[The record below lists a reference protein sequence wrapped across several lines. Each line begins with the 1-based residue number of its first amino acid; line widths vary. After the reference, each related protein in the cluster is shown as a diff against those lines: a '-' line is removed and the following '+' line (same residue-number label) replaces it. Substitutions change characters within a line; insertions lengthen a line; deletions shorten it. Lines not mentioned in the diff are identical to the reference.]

1 MVITTAR
8 ITQCAFF
15 APLKTLK
22 NGLWRQFQKCL
33 RTLYGIPQASKRLAE
48 QSGCTLAAGDVYIAR
63 GFFHSS
69 KGNIK
74 MRTVF
79 KIILVSLGLM
89 AIHGT
94 AAADDQLLRGQDKA
108 MYQSIAMQG
117 DQALLD
123 IRASVVA
130 SIPQSVNQQM
140 ATSLSPLAVAGSMSH
155 AKDIRADMTVTA
167 KVIGL

>member
-1 MVITTAR
+1 
-8 ITQCAFF
+8 
-15 APLKTLK
+15 
-22 NGLWRQFQKCL
+22 
-33 RTLYGIPQASKRLAE
+33 
-48 QSGCTLAAGDVYIAR
+48 
-63 GFFHSS
+63 
-69 KGNIK
+69 